1 MMASVIRAATVL
13 DAEGISRV
21 ILAALRHSNAADYD
35 AATLARVARAFTP
48 QAVVQLL
55 DRRVVWVAL
64 ESDVVVATASL
75 EKNVVRSVFVDPS
88 YQRQGLGEQLMG
100 YIEQEARD
108 TGVRQLQVPSSL
120 TAQGFYARLGYTA
133 VREVRYGDERTVVM
147 AKVMTAS

>member
-1 MMASVIRAATVL
+1 MARVIRAASVL
-13 DAEGISRV
+13 DAESISRV

-75 EKNVVRSVFVDPS
+75 EKNVVRSI
-88 YQRQGLGEQLMG
+88 R
-100 YIEQEARD
+100 
-108 TGVRQLQVPSSL
+108 
-120 TAQGFYARLGYTA
+120 
-133 VREVRYGDERTVVM
+133 
-147 AKVMTAS
+147 